1 MPSDDCGPNWILSGC
16 LSASTHDNI
25 PDELLVSARRV
36 WPRVH
41 AHAKRELG
49 ERQYDPDNAT
59 LAAEVW
65 EGVLQSIARSFRRFR
80 VSCTGIANMDS
91 YLIGAFRHRFNR
103 ARYRQQRREQVIQ
116 LVASVNELDALAS
129 HRSRHTSVDIE
140 GHVLANEVFSLMDRW
155 LKKVWIARQYG
166 YSWKEI
172 AEYLGTGEDRTKM
185 KFRYKVSVLRMRL
198 RG

>member
-1 MPSDDCGPNWILSGC
+1 MPIDDGPNWIISSC
-16 LSASTHDNI
+16 LSASTHENV
-25 PDELLVSARRV
+25 PNELLLSARRV

-49 ERQYDPDNAT
+49 DRQNDPENAT

-65 EGVLQSIARSFRRFR
+65 EGVLQSIARSFQRLR
-80 VSCTGIANMDS
+80 VSCVGIANMDS

-103 ARYRQQRREQVIQ
+103 TRHRQQRREQTIQ
-116 LVASVNELDALAS
+116 LVASVSELDALANKRS
-129 HRSRHTSVDIE
+129 LHRPVDIE
-140 GHVLANEVFSLMDRW
+140 CYILAKEVFALMDRW
-155 LKKVWIARQYG
+155 LKRVWTARQYG

-172 AEYLGTGEDRTKM
+172 AAYLGAGEERTKM
-185 KFRYKVSVLRMRL
+185 KFRYKFSILRMRL